1 MLRKCFRTT
10 LLAWRQLVKHKTRL
24 AIAVVGIAFADILI
38 FAQMGFEA
46 SLFDSSTAPQRSL
59 DTDLVLVSSHFKTVY
74 SVKNF
79 SRERL
84 YQTLGFT
91 GVESVSPLYIG
102 YGKWRN
108 PQTRHIQS
116 ILVFGT
122 DPRTIAFKFP
132 EVNQN
137 RSQLQK
143 LNTVL
148 FDQASLP
155 DFGPIPALFQHQ
167 PTVETELNGVNIRV
181 VGLFILGASFGAYG
195 NVITSDSTFLHLFP
209 DHHPNQIQIG
219 LIQLKPGADPQQIA
233 KSLTDNLPD
242 DVMVLTTEEFA
253 QVEKAYWAKTTP
265 IGFVF
270 GLGVLVCFIVGVA
283 IVYQIIY
290 ADVTDHLPQ
299 YSMLKAIGYSD
310 RYLVVVLI
318 QEALLLTVLGYI
330 PGFIVSLGLYQLA
343 AAATILPIFMT
354 IERSATVF
362 FLTMAMC
369 LISTASTMR
378 KLNSADPADVF

>member
-10 LLAWRQLVKHKTRL
+10 LLAWRQLVKEKTRL
-24 AIAVVGIAFADILI
+24 AIAVVGIAFANILI
-38 FAQMGFEA
+38 CAQMGFEA
-46 SLFDSSTAPQRSL
+46 SLFDSSTAPQRGL
-59 DTDLVLVSSHFKTVY
+59 DADLVVVSSHFKSVY

-84 YQTLGFT
+84 YQALGFA
-91 GVESVSPLYIG
+91 GVESVSPLYMG

-108 PQTRHIQS
+108 PQTRRIQS

-122 DPRTIAFKFP
+122 DPRTTAFKFP

-148 FDQASLP
+148 FDQASIP
-155 DFGPIPALFQHQ
+155 EFGPIATLFQQ
-167 PTVETELNGVNIRV
+167 QSTVETELNDVSIRV

-195 NVITSDSTFLHLFP
+195 NTITSDSTFLHLFP

-219 LIQLKPGADPQQIA
+219 LIQLKPGADAQQIA
-233 KSLTDNLPD
+233 KILTDDLPD
-242 DVMVLTTEEFA
+242 DVMILTKEDFA
-253 QVEKAYWAKTTP
+253 RVEKAYWAKTTP
-265 IGFVF
+265 IGFIF
-270 GLGVLVCFIVGVA
+270 GLGVIVSFIVGIA

-290 ADVTDHLPQ
+290 ADVADHLPQ

-310 RYLVVVLI
+310 RYLIVVLI
-318 QEALLLTVLGYI
+318 QEALLLAVLGYI

-343 AAATILPIFMT
+343 AAATMLPMFMT
-354 IERSATVF
+354 IERSVTVF
-362 FLTMAMC
+362 VLTVAMC